1 MLPNF
6 RGESLMT
13 TYLYRIAVNVT
24 QDEGKRRRDAQ
35 LVVSISDESSG
46 WEDRLQ
52 HPGRNVEEL
61 MEERSFKN

>member
-1 MLPNF
+1 
-6 RGESLMT
+6 MT

-35 LVVSISDESSG
+35 LVVSISDESSK